1 MAVLEVHACCPPKN
15 VYGLP
20 DLSDDRERRGENDDI
35 SQIKLTKYQTMHQN
49 ANIGGT
55 CMLPT
60 KVCVWPSRFDR
71 QRRGGRECNAKT
83 KIFSLFMDWIGGL
96 DW

>member
-1 MAVLEVHACCPPKN
+1 MLKPRVLVCSWI
-15 VYGLP
+15 GFI
-20 DLSDDRERRGENDDI
+20 DLSDDRERRGANDDI
-35 SQIKLTKYQTMHQN
+35 SEIKLTKYQTMHQI

-71 QRRGGRECNAKT
+71 ERRGGRECKT
-83 KIFSLFMDWIGGL
+83 LSLFTNW
-96 DW
+96 